1 MKTTKILSNHSYMKA
16 QNPLFYL
23 SRPQQSRRFSFLN
36 PDRTSRL
43 LDRRLAGLGHLIKDE
58 YANIRDSYLK
68 PKHPIVLAHGL
79 LGFDEL
85 RIAKRALPA
94 IHYWRG
100 IKDAYSINGV
110 EVITA
115 PVSPSA
121 SIEQRAEQLLQGIEN
136 RAEGRKVNII
146 ANFVL
151 SGLDARYMISKLR
164 PTTFEVVSLT
174 TIATPHQGSAV
185 ADYILEWLGEERLSQ
200 LYFILGRLGLEN
212 GAFKQLTRK
221 YLAHTFN
228 PDVVNV
234 DSVKYYSYGAVL
246 SPDTWLMFSQSR
258 RILDNEEGP
267 NDGLVSV
274 ASSKW
279 GCYKGTLVDVSHI
292 DLINWTNR
300 LKWFA
305 AEITGNRKKF
315 NAVAFYLDI
324 ADMLAKE
331 GL

>member
-1 MKTTKILSNHSYMKA
+1 MNMQIFETHITLTDMRYMNA
-16 QNPLFYL
+16 LF
-23 SRPQQSRRFSFLN
+23 
-36 PDRTSRL
+36 L
-43 LDRRLAGLGHLIKDE
+43 LEIV
-58 YANIRDSYLK
+58 K
-68 PKHPIVLAHGL
+68 PKNPIVLAHGL

-121 SIEQRAEQLLQGIEN
+121 SIEHRAEELMRGIES
-136 RAEGRKVNII
+136 RAQGRKVNII
-146 ANFVL
+146 AHSMVRFSNTPFEENQLTFFIRGTLSISDLYAMLLSLTCECIWL

-185 ADYILEWLGEERLSQ
+185 ADYTLEWLGEERLSQ
-200 LYFILGRLGLEN
+200 AYFILDRLGLEN

-221 YLAHTFN
+221 YLVQTFN
-228 PDVVNV
+228 RDVVNV
-234 DSVKYYSYGAVL
+234 DGVRYYSYGAVL
-246 SPDTWLMFSQSR
+246 SPETWSIFSQSR
-258 RILDNEEGP
+258 RILDKEEGP

-274 ASSKW
+274 SSSKW
-279 GCYKGTLVDVSHI
+279 GCYKGTLVGVSHL

-305 AEITGNRKKF
+305 AELTGNKKKF

>member
-1 MKTTKILSNHSYMKA
+1 MNA
-16 QNPLFYL
+16 LF
-23 SRPQQSRRFSFLN
+23 
-36 PDRTSRL
+36 L
-43 LDRRLAGLGHLIKDE
+43 LEIV
-58 YANIRDSYLK
+58 K
-68 PKHPIVLAHGL
+68 PKNPIVLAHGL

-121 SIEQRAEQLLQGIEN
+121 SIEHRAEELMRGIES
-136 RAEGRKVNII
+136 RAQGRKVNII
-146 ANFVL
+146 A
-151 SGLDARYMISKLR
+151 GLDARYMISKLR

-185 ADYILEWLGEERLSQ
+185 ADYTLEWLGEERLSQ
-200 LYFILGRLGLEN
+200 AYFILDRLGLEN

-221 YLAHTFN
+221 YLVQTFN
-228 PDVVNV
+228 RDVVNV
-234 DSVKYYSYGAVL
+234 DGVRYYSYGAVL
-246 SPDTWLMFSQSR
+246 SPETWSIFSQSR
-258 RILDNEEGP
+258 RILDKEEGP

-274 ASSKW
+274 SSSKW
-279 GCYKGTLVDVSHI
+279 GCYKGTLVGVSHL

-305 AEITGNRKKF
+305 AELTGNKKKF

>member
-1 MKTTKILSNHSYMKA
+1 MKTTKLLGHHSYTKA
-16 QNPLFYL
+16 QKSLFYL
-23 SRPQQSRRFSFLN
+23 SRPQKSRRFSFFN

-121 SIEQRAEQLLQGIEN
+121 SIEQRAEELLQGIEN

-146 ANFVL
+146 AHSMVCSSNTYLRDHRLTIFVR
-151 SGLDARYMISKLR
+151 DARYMISKLR

-174 TIATPHQGSAV
+174 TIATPHRGSAV
-185 ADYILEWLGEERLSQ
+185 ADYILEWLG
-200 LYFILGRLGLEN
+200 GLEN
-212 GAFKQLTRK
+212 GAFKQLTRE

-228 PDVVNV
+228 PDVMNADDVR
-234 DSVKYYSYGAVL
+234 YYSYGAVL
-246 SPDTWLMFSQSR
+246 SPDTWSMFSQSR

>member
-1 MKTTKILSNHSYMKA
+1 MKVARPRVHQLCTKAHK
-16 QNPLFYL
+16 PLFYL
-23 SRPQQSRRFSFLN
+23 LRAQQSRQFTFFSSGSK
-36 PDRTSRL
+36 SRL
-43 LDRRLAGLGHLIKDE
+43 LDRRLAGLGHLIEDE

-121 SIEQRAEQLLQGIEN
+121 SIKQRARELLRGIES
-136 RAEGRKVNII
+136 RAQGRKVNII
-146 ANFVL
+146 AGMMSTTGFYNIL
-151 SGLDARYMISKLR
+151 SKYMISKLL

-174 TIATPHQGSAV
+174 TIATPHRDNSLLV
-185 ADYILEWLGEERLSQ
+185 IEERISQ
-200 LYFILGRLGLEN
+200 AYFLLGCLGLEN

-221 YLAHTFN
+221 YLAQTFN

-234 DSVKYYSYGAVL
+234 DNVKYYSYGAAL
-246 SPDTWLMFSQSR
+246 SPDTWSVFSQSR

-274 ASSKW
+274 TSSKW
-279 GCYKGTLVDVSHI
+279 GCYKGTLVGVSHI

-305 AEITGNRKKF
+305 AELTGNKKKF